1 MCVRVSAADPPLPLS
16 LVLVPVLVP
25 VLVLAA
31 AEERDI
37 DANMTA
43 RVASELALVDMTV
56 SLLKK

>member
-1 MCVRVSAADPPLPLS
+1 MSAADPPLPLS